1 MDKQSHNFSLE
12 ETMVLSNCQWSF
24 LPQVPDRWISG
35 TATTRAWATWARS
48 IRSIGSITWRD
59 DFVVLKRMN
68 TFVWEPSS
76 ASHFSLKPLQNSQI
90 KSSNQSRDQ
99 EISWKFIQWIGCRMG
114 RIVLFLWETIWN
126 NLAKPNSLLR
136 SIVHIVENSRF
147 WSICSSSLRIN
158 IPSFGQ
164 KEASAVALRVSCFE
178 LEGKSKGQEP
188 SWLHVLWPNE
198 SFARFGPS

>member
-114 RIVLFLWETIWN
+114 RIVLFSVGN
-126 NLAKPNSLLR
+126 NLKQSSKAKQSIAVYCAHCGKQSILKHLFQQSTNQHPLLR
-136 SIVHIVENSRF
+136 SEG
-147 WSICSSSLRIN
+147 
-158 IPSFGQ
+158 SFGCGL
-164 KEASAVALRVSCFE
+164 ACFMLRTWRKV
-178 LEGKSKGQEP
+178 
-188 SWLHVLWPNE
+188 
-198 SFARFGPS
+198 